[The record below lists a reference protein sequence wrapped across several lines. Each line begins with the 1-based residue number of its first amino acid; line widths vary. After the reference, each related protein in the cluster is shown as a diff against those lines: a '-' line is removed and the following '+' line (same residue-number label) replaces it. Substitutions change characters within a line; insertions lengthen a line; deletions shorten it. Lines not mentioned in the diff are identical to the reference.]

1 MDTGEADA
9 ALSSIL
15 AHSRNDDNAIRVE
28 AIPGLGRNIRSSSA
42 RERLQEIWSLPSEQ
56 VIQRLSELLGDD
68 DMAVELEA
76 TEVLARFGGRAGLVA
91 ILGELGRRVD
101 DPDSDYIAYR
111 LQELQTNDG
120 LPILQNSRKIMD
132 QSPSHEVSEGINQI
146 EQLFGYLAPKD
157 K

>member
-1 MDTGEADA
+1 MELARVLADSHSADWKVREGA
-9 ALSSIL
+9 AT
-15 AHSRNDDNAIRVE
+15 E
-28 AIPGLGRNIRSSSA
+28 LGKM
-42 RERLQEIWSLPSEQ
+42 LPSEQ

-120 LPILQNSRKIMD
+120 LPILQNSRKVMD